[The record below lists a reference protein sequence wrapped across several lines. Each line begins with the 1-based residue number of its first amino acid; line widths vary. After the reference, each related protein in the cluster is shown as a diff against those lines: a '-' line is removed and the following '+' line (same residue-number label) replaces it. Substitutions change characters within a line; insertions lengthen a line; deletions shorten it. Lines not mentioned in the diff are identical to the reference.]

1 MIHPFT
7 KIAIKG
13 ALWYQGE
20 ANSGWEPTKYSCLL
34 HEMFAGWRSTWAARS
49 DTSENFPVG
58 IVQLGPLA
66 NKLNQTRANNGE
78 FFPLVR
84 WHQSMD
90 FGVLPNSMEE
100 NMFMAVSM
108 DTYYQDEVHPRNK
121 QLPGKRLGVA
131 GLAVAYGIPNLPT
144 RGPFPATFHFHA
156 AAHSTKVPEQIELLV
171 FLIPCFILIFPRW
184 TSPRTRPP
192 SSTTPSTTL
201 ASSSAVARTLRRTAP
216 ATLKFLHPTG
226 PFSPSIRSTTMAR
239 RAWCGW
245 MSISLGNMIYCIE
258 SKENSPC
265 LKSQHDSVKVSVPL
279 CSGPASLAYLWTE
292 TPATT
297 IEGLPIYR
305 WFVLSLHLGGFHV
318 RSPCVRWNPT
328 KLVCPWWDVA
338 EEKWPEPNYLSDDK
352 LLKTFKL
359 FKMRRY
365 QHLCSNSSPPTK
377 YPTLVTP
384 ITLISDHPGPQ

>member
-1 MIHPFT
+1 MKAHGGGNYHGLAISGGHKVSPMSDFSAICFLFAKQVANLLGDRPFGLIALAAAGTRIEGWTPKPALDVCGVEEHIDDHNKFNSNTFIYNAMIHPFT

-156 AAHSTKVPEQIELLV
+156 AAHSTKVP
-171 FLIPCFILIFPRW
+171 
-184 TSPRTRPP
+184 
-192 SSTTPSTTL
+192 
-201 ASSSAVARTLRRTAP
+201 
-216 ATLKFLHPTG
+216 
-226 PFSPSIRSTTMAR
+226 
-239 RAWCGW
+239 
-245 MSISLGNMIYCIE
+245 
-258 SKENSPC
+258 
-265 LKSQHDSVKVSVPL
+265 
-279 CSGPASLAYLWTE
+279 
-292 TPATT
+292 
-297 IEGLPIYR
+297 
-305 WFVLSLHLGGFHV
+305 
-318 RSPCVRWNPT
+318 
-328 KLVCPWWDVA
+328 
-338 EEKWPEPNYLSDDK
+338 
-352 LLKTFKL
+352 
-359 FKMRRY
+359 
-365 QHLCSNSSPPTK
+365 
-377 YPTLVTP
+377 
-384 ITLISDHPGPQ
+384 

>member
-1 MIHPFT
+1 MCESTRWWELFGLAISGGHKVSPMSDFSAICFLFAKQVANLLGDRPFGLIASAAAGTRIEGWTPKPALDVCGVEEHIDDHNKFNSNTFIYNAMIHPFT

-156 AAHSTKVPEQIELLV
+156 AAHSTKVP
-171 FLIPCFILIFPRW
+171 
-184 TSPRTRPP
+184 
-192 SSTTPSTTL
+192 
-201 ASSSAVARTLRRTAP
+201 
-216 ATLKFLHPTG
+216 
-226 PFSPSIRSTTMAR
+226 
-239 RAWCGW
+239 
-245 MSISLGNMIYCIE
+245 
-258 SKENSPC
+258 
-265 LKSQHDSVKVSVPL
+265 
-279 CSGPASLAYLWTE
+279 
-292 TPATT
+292 
-297 IEGLPIYR
+297 
-305 WFVLSLHLGGFHV
+305 
-318 RSPCVRWNPT
+318 
-328 KLVCPWWDVA
+328 
-338 EEKWPEPNYLSDDK
+338 
-352 LLKTFKL
+352 
-359 FKMRRY
+359 
-365 QHLCSNSSPPTK
+365 
-377 YPTLVTP
+377 
-384 ITLISDHPGPQ
+384 